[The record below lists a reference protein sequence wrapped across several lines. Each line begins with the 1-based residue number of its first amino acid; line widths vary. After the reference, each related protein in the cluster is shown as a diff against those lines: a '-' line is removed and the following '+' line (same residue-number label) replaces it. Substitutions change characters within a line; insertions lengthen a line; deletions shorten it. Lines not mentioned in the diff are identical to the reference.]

1 MNRSEI
7 LSKLKFHVLDTLFGI
22 CRLDAEADMPEWALQ
37 SRWHSMTRTT
47 DEVSVVCDAA
57 DIPQQVACGRDWRGF
72 RVAGTLDFSLTGI
85 LGAVGG
91 TMADAGI
98 SLFAVSTY
106 DTDYFFVKTV
116 DLQPALDVLDAG
128 GAGILC
134 RDTVKD
140 DEGVTLYR
148 AVEPGPA
155 KKATECMNAAH
166 SAETVE
172 VAVTTH
178 NIAPMLSGDRITLR
192 RPKRSDIA
200 DRIRI
205 GRQVEF
211 VRMCGGDT
219 CSIPPF
225 DEAAGE
231 DWFAHILTVP
241 YEWIIDLNGH
251 CIGVARLTLTECDNR
266 ARYAVALF
274 DSALYGQG
282 LGTEVTR
289 LVLRFAFQEL
299 KLHRVDLNVLTY
311 NQRAIACYKKCGFRE
326 EGVDREDALIE
337 GQWASDMRMGILE
350 EEWRMKR
357 ESKHYS

>member
-1 MNRSEI
+1 MLNP
-7 LSKLKFHVLDTLFGI
+7 FFGI
-22 CRLDAEADMPEWALQ
+22 CRLDAEAGMPGWALQ
-37 SRWHSMTRTT
+37 SRWHSVTRTA
-47 DEVSVVCDAA
+47 DEVSVVCEAA
-57 DIPQQVACGRDWRGF
+57 DIPAEVVCGRDWRGF

-85 LGAVGG
+85 LAAVGG
-91 TMADAGI
+91 SLADAGI
-98 SLFAVSTY
+98 SLFAVSSF

-128 GAGILC
+128 GAWIF
-134 RDTVKD
+134 RDD
-140 DEGVTLYR
+140 
-148 AVEPGPA
+148 AAIPA
-155 KKATECMNAAH
+155 KII
-166 SAETVE
+166 E
-172 VAVTTH
+172 VAVAAR
-178 NIAPMLSGDRITLR
+178 NIAPVLTGDRITLR
-192 RPKRSDIA
+192 RPKRGDIA

-205 GRQVEF
+205 GRQAEF

-219 CSIPPF
+219 CSIPIF

-231 DWFAHILTVP
+231 DWYRHILTVP

-311 NQRAIACYKKCGFRE
+311 NRRAIACYEKCGFIA

-350 EEWRMKR
+350 DEWRAGC
-357 ESKHYS
+357 